1 MRRLTR
7 WVAVGLGVVVVLA
20 IAAVIA
26 FPRVGAWAVRTKGLG
41 KLERRLGRDVEA
53 TKIKVGWGSLVVEG
67 VQVAGLEGRAP
78 LATIARIEA
87 KFDPWKAMGG
97 TLVVRDVKVTGPD
110 IAVGRDQAGDDLREL
125 MARFAEKN
133 EGGKKGT
140 SVDWDKVVVSGGK
153 VVFDDR
159 IGGAHATAVLT
170 AEATRH
176 GPARIVLT
184 EVDVRSDLGP
194 HAGARELTVTA
205 DLAKPRETVQV
216 AIADGEASLWKGLSL
231 TGIAGTV
238 SPTGP
243 KQAKIDLS
251 GGWGGAPGRLW
262 TAVGELDGE
271 AQTGELH
278 LEAEKFMLDRLAPI
292 LEGSPIQDP
301 AKTSIQTKVDVS
313 LVDKV
318 VTVNGDLV
326 VEGLTVFHPGLAN
339 DPLTDLR
346 GGARIA
352 ARWDHRSRVLTLDAL
367 DMTFRG
373 VAAQLTGAAALRGGA
388 EDNGTPRAEPRVDAR
403 LVVPALPCQ
412 KIFESIPRA
421 LIPHLRGIE
430 FKGQF
435 SADVRA
441 SIDWADLDNLVLGGS
456 VAIKKCLFKDVPDE
470 LKPERL
476 LGEIDHVVEVEMDR
490 WKAIK
495 VGPSN
500 PDFVP
505 LYDIS
510 PYLVKSLLS
519 TEDSGFYTHHG
530 FIVPG
535 MRTALARDLKEGYF
549 KYGASSITMQLTKN
563 LLLQREKTLARKL
576 QELVLTHYLEST
588 ITKDRML
595 EIYLNIIEFGPW
607 LYGIGPASMYY
618 FGKHPRDLNPVEAA
632 FFSSILPNPKKRHLQ
647 YCANELTRSGDA
659 KVQRILKVVR
669 ERDRL
674 TEEEYQLA
682 LRTPL
687 IFARAADLDPKQC
700 SKETQR
706 VIDNARTT
714 QSEAN
719 LAEEDRLG
727 KKPHADEIDY
737 DGYLKGRAGKNARER
752 AKVRERERE
761 REKRSQR

>member
-373 VAAQLTGAAALRGGA
+373 VAAQLTGAAA
-388 EDNGTPRAEPRVDAR
+388 
-403 LVVPALPCQ
+403 
-412 KIFESIPRA
+412 
-421 LIPHLRGIE
+421 
-430 FKGQF
+430 
-435 SADVRA
+435 
-441 SIDWADLDNLVLGGS
+441 
-456 VAIKKCLFKDVPDE
+456 
-470 LKPERL
+470 
-476 LGEIDHVVEVEMDR
+476 
-490 WKAIK
+490 
-495 VGPSN
+495 
-500 PDFVP
+500 
-505 LYDIS
+505 
-510 PYLVKSLLS
+510 
-519 TEDSGFYTHHG
+519 
-530 FIVPG
+530 
-535 MRTALARDLKEGYF
+535 
-549 KYGASSITMQLTKN
+549 
-563 LLLQREKTLARKL
+563 
-576 QELVLTHYLEST
+576 
-588 ITKDRML
+588 
-595 EIYLNIIEFGPW
+595 
-607 LYGIGPASMYY
+607 
-618 FGKHPRDLNPVEAA
+618 
-632 FFSSILPNPKKRHLQ
+632 
-647 YCANELTRSGDA
+647 
-659 KVQRILKVVR
+659 
-669 ERDRL
+669 
-674 TEEEYQLA
+674 A
-682 LRTPL
+682 LR
-687 IFARAADLDPKQC
+687 
-700 SKETQR
+700 
-706 VIDNARTT
+706 
-714 QSEAN
+714 
-719 LAEEDRLG
+719 
-727 KKPHADEIDY
+727 
-737 DGYLKGRAGKNARER
+737 
-752 AKVRERERE
+752 
-761 REKRSQR
+761 